1 MAVHQPATPDRDAMQ
16 IPRLT
21 VEATVRVLARESA
34 EGVDA
39 AARLVARFEAAATTL
54 ALPDFVIVAL
64 ELGRGR
70 YVEGFARAVN
80 VGPDVLR
87 ARS

>member
-1 MAVHQPATPDRDAMQ
+1 MKFRA
-16 IPRLT
+16 
-21 VEATVRVLARESA
+21 
-34 EGVDA
+34 
-39 AARLVARFEAAATTL
+39 LVAALAATTL

-80 VGPDVLR
+80 VSRDTFAA
-87 ARS
+87 AR